1 MARVFAGIG
10 LQGIK
15 PLPGSVIS
23 LIFGWLLALAVCL
36 VFQFEALTSISPTA
50 LGWLALIGVVSFALG
65 RGFTFLGIK
74 YVGAS
79 RSTTIYASYPIF
91 TMALAIPFLGE
102 RVSVALVIGVLL
114 IIGGLIF
121 LLSERKPER
130 RVITGANRLLGY
142 GFSLASAISY
152 GANTVLIKW
161 VVSGMVHPLVTVTVS
176 LFFGTLALSA
186 VAGRDLGASIRN
198 NPGSTAFLA
207 LSGLTMTI
215 GTMALY
221 SALSIAPAVVVT
233 PLGVTSPL
241 FTLLGTYLFLRRL
254 EKVTYQVVVGCLMV
268 VVGGILVT
276 TG

>member
-1 MARVFAGIG
+1 M
-10 LQGIK
+10 
-15 PLPGSVIS
+15 
-23 LIFGWLLALAVCL
+23 
-36 VFQFEALTSISPTA
+36 
-50 LGWLALIGVVSFALG
+50 G

-74 YVGAS
+74 YIGAS

-102 RVSVALVIGVLL
+102 RVSAALVIGVLL

-121 LLSERKPER
+121 LLSERETER

-161 VVSGMVHPLVTVTVS
+161 VVSGMVHPLATVTVS
-176 LFFGTLALSA
+176 LFFGTLALLT